1 MSFKVN
7 NILCSKMNNMI
18 IDKVN
23 GVKISTGGSPTPVL
37 SELDE
42 ALNATGSYIVCT
54 YKSYDDYGD
63 EYSVEPYIWH
73 LASSSDIAEFDSSE
87 FNQTDAASY
96 LGKVYSKVRYWGGY
110 NTIEFTANKT
120 GTLSFDIL
128 ATDSYKTFNVYINGV
143 AEGFTTQKEDS
154 RHFITTTITNSVSNG
169 DTIKIYIQANER
181 SSGGAP
187 VALQNLQ
194 II

>member
-1 MSFKVN
+1 
-7 NILCSKMNNMI
+7 MNNVI

-42 ALNATGSYIVCT
+42 ALNAAGSYIVCT
-54 YKSYDDYGD
+54 YKSYDYSGN

-73 LASSSDIAEFDSSE
+73 LASSSDIEEFYSSE

-96 LGKVYSKVRYWGGY
+96 LDKVYSKVGYWGGY

-128 ATDSYKTFNVYINGV
+128 TSDSYKKLNVYINGV
-143 AEGFTTQKEDS
+143 ANSFTTQEEDG
-154 RHFITTTITNSVSNG
+154 RHFIITTITNSVNNG
-169 DTIKIYIQANER
+169 DTVKIYIQANLR
-181 SSGGAP
+181 GSGGAP
-187 VALQNLQ
+187 VAIKNLQ
-194 II
+194 IL